1 MEYIV
6 ISNQKSVVE
15 QILKLDKK
23 LNSNNRFREDM
34 SAKYLPNQ
42 KYSTN
47 QNYKIISKILEEEVK
62 VRGYGSITVWR
73 VLKIY
78 EKDKNAYKR
87 ILEGEAIRTVYNE
100 MIGKVDKKREIVEPV
115 KPAEPV
121 IKTFVLSEEL
131 SFESCVEI
139 LTRMKDFLDGLPAEE
154 EIEEDMEKVRQ
165 KLFFCSM
172 AIKKKSSEIAKNRKW
187 EQEF

>member
-23 LNSNNRFREDM
+23 LNSNKRFREDM

-47 QNYKIISKILEEEVK
+47 QNYKIISKILEDEVK

-87 ILEGEAIRTVYNE
+87 ILDGEAIRTVYNE
-100 MIGKVDKKREIVEPV
+100 MVGKVDKEKVVEPS
-115 KPAEPV
+115 KPVEPEV
-121 IKTFVLSEEL
+121 KTFSLEDEL
-131 SFESCVEI
+131 TFESCAEI
-139 LTRMKDFLDGLPAEE
+139 LIRMKDFLDNLPVEE

-165 KLFFCSM
+165 KLYFCSM